1 MMDNKLGTFNIISE
15 LAAKEFGHSLYQ
27 ASFITDSM
35 AEVEAEEIP
44 TDEPEFVTVEYKGTT
59 YYVWLEEVTV

>member
-1 MMDNKLGTFNIISE
+1 MMNHRLGTFNIISE

-27 ASFITDSM
+27 ASFITDNWE
-35 AEVEAEEIP
+35 EVEAEEIP